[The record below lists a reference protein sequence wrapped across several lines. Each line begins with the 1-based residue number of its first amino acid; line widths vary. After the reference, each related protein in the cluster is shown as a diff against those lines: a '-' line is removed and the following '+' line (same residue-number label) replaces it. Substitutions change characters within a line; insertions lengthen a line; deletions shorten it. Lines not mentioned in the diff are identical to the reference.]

1 MESSAYRFAV
11 VLAAVVAGA
20 LAGTYGVQA
29 HQSPLGTGTSA
40 TITRTARAF
49 VSRWQP
55 RAGENQIVLEQFS
68 LRTGEPVADLERLPD
83 WPVSVSDPGVSRDA
97 SLWMAVSTGPRYRS
111 NAAGG
116 DPAPDSCTGTV
127 VRFNPA
133 RRATVTALRIPR
145 SELVTDAV
153 PRDDGRQLATLEGGC
168 ASSFFNQH
176 IVIRDLR
183 AHRRWS
189 IAADAAPCHAL
200 SRPAW
205 SPDGSEL
212 VFAYGASTLPPHSKY
227 VPDTICTEP
236 RPSDLAVVAAGRPTR
251 ISAWTL
257 IPPSTGCSFQSAAF
271 DSQGIVAIEGCSRG
285 APRPSAGDTDLGDA
299 YLVQLDERGRV
310 VRRLALKRG
319 SDIGTV
325 ATDPRSGIV
334 LVSENQAGNQ
344 GTATFDWVWI
354 FDGHRLRVVGRY
366 RGDASPAITA
376 EPW

>member
-1 MESSAYRFAV
+1 MSTGYRVAV
-11 VLAAVVAGA
+11 VLAAVMGGA

-29 HQSPLGTGTSA
+29 RQSRSVTGTSA
-40 TITRTARAF
+40 TMTRTATAF

-55 RAGENQIVLEQFS
+55 RAGESQVVLEQFS
-68 LRTGEPVADLERLPD
+68 LRTGEPLTALERLPG

-111 NAAGG
+111 NVAGG

-127 VRFNPA
+127 MRFNPV
-133 RRATVTALRIPR
+133 RRTNVTALRIPR

-153 PRDDGRQLATLEGGC
+153 PRGDGRQLATLEGGC

-176 IVIRDLR
+176 IVVRDLR

-227 VPDTICTEP
+227 VPDSICTEP

-257 IPPSTGCSFQSAAF
+257 IPPSAGCSFQSAAF

-285 APRPSAGDTDLGDA
+285 APPAAAGNTDLGDA
-299 YLVQLDERGRV
+299 YLVQLDKGDRM

-325 ATDPRSGIV
+325 ASDPRSGTV
-334 LVSENQAGNQ
+334 LVSENQAANQ
-344 GTATFDWVWI
+344 GSATFDWVWI

-366 RGDASPAITA
+366 RDDASPAITA